1 MSDIPD
7 LARLADYFDQSEV
20 KWKPQTVKDN
30 RALAVAYIDA
40 RCVMDRFDAVV
51 GVAGWCDRYEI
62 ISDGGIVCTIG
73 VKVGGEWIFKSDV
86 GGESQQPDEDD
97 RRKAA
102 FSDALKRAAV
112 HWGVGRYLYSLPRQ
126 WYDFDPRAKAFAR
139 QPALPAWALP
149 EKTAATPDAAAE
161 QDKADLSKRKRIE
174 MEARLNLASNKQTI
188 KNIGDLI
195 NEKLKEQLLPADLE
209 GLRAFYKAAIKKFK
223 GQGGQLV
230 SGTGANGST
239 DGDAKE

>member
-7 LARLADYFDQSEV
+7 LARLADYFSPDEV
-20 KWKPQTVKDN
+20 KFKPQTVKDG

-126 WYDFDPRAKAFAR
+126 WCDFDPRTKAFAR
-139 QPALPAWALP
+139 PPALPSWALP
-149 EKTAATPDAAAE
+149 VKAAVVPDAAE
-161 QDKADLSKRKRIE
+161 REKADLSRRKR
-174 MEARLNLASNKQTI
+174 MEFESYINLASCKAALVNVGKKI
-188 KNIGDLI
+188 DDDLKKLLLPGDLS
-195 NEKLKEQLLPADLE
+195 
-209 GLRAFYKAAIKKFK
+209 GLREFYLAALDKFK
-223 GQGGQLV
+223 AQTGHLGN
-230 SGTGANGST
+230 GTPK